1 MAIKFKNRIMFIKD
15 TTSNEEICCWYF
27 HGLGKKL
34 AEVCCTSIVYT
45 TEKKQTKVEFPDS
58 KILEEIFVNAVL
70 FETKDENSSAG
81 NSGGEMSNP
90 TSNGNFGSLAT
101 PDEENAEDIVLLPRQ
116 TSNPNSAMIINSTN
130 SNGGPSSV
138 NSLTGSLVGITNSTN
153 ISGLIAPNNLN
164 LTSNANI
171 NCMNLVTNVTG
182 SNNANNNGSNTNAVA
197 GVNLATL
204 TPSSS
209 SLVNSVNLNSNSN
222 SNGGGGGVVSGNSL
236 RRGPR

>member
-27 HGLGKKL
+27 HGAGKKL

-70 FETKDENSSAG
+70 FETKDENATNG
-81 NSGGEMSNP
+81 VEMSNQ
-90 TSNGNFGSLAT
+90 TSSANFGSLTT
-101 PDEENAEDIVLLPRQ
+101 PDEENVEDVMIPRQ
-116 TSNPNSAMIINSTN
+116 TLNQNNVILVNPTATN
-130 SNGGPSSV
+130 AGPSSV
-138 NSLTGSLVGITNSTN
+138 NSLTGSLVGISNSAN
-153 ISGLIAPNNLN
+153 ISGLAVPNNLSLN
-164 LTSNANI
+164 SNANS
-171 NCMNLVTNVTG
+171 NSTTFVTNA
-182 SNNANNNGSNTNAVA
+182 NANGANVSNIA

-204 TPSSS
+204 TSSSS
-209 SLVNSVNLNSNSN
+209 SLVNSVNLISNSN
-222 SNGGGGGVVSGNSL
+222 ISSGGSSL